1 MKEIL
6 IPIPENRF
14 EEIKVLLM
22 EKEVEVVENKKES
35 YLKAMDFVIKYRN
48 EINTE
53 VMKDAILSVI
63 IPMGDIFS
71 EDEEFILTLNV
82 EDYDGIYISGVS
94 FEDVKQRDEIEEFY
108 DSELE
113 SIFEQNWERLYY
125 QNLKQ
130 YNTFTLTKKE
140 LMKPKEE

>member
-1 MKEIL
+1 MKEIM

-22 EKEVEVVENKKES
+22 EKEVEVVGTKKES
-35 YLKAMDFVIKYRN
+35 YLKAMDFVIGYRN

-63 IPMGDIFS
+63 IPMGDIFP
-71 EDEEFILTLNV
+71 EDEKFILTLNV

-140 LMKPKEE
+140 LMKPKGE